1 MNSNFIFP
9 EVIINKLKN
18 FNDPVY
24 GFISI
29 PCDLVYDII
38 AHPYFQ
44 RLRRINQLG
53 LSNYVYPGAQ
63 HTRFQHVIGAMSLMQ
78 QAVET
83 LEQKGIEISI
93 AEKEAAYAAILL
105 HDIGHGPFSH
115 TLENIL
121 IRGLAHEKIS
131 LELMHRMNADMKGR
145 LDLCIEIFTNQYH
158 KHFLHQ
164 LVSSQLDMD
173 RLDYLRRDS
182 FYSGVQEGVVGQDR
196 IIKMLNVCND
206 ELVVDEKGIYS
217 IEKFLIARRLMYW
230 QVYLHKT
237 VVAAE
242 SILIKIIERA
252 YQLSKNGTLLF
263 ATPALSYF
271 LKEQPDADS
280 FFNMQN
286 GLAAYTQL
294 DDNDIMASIKVWTE
308 NEDTILRDLCL
319 MIRDRL
325 LPKVEFSNK
334 PFDAARLDQLK
345 AQVCRD
351 KQISMD
357 DAHYFVYTDSVKNR
371 AYNLAEPGNEA
382 GSFNIK
388 ILYKNGELADI
399 TRASDQYN
407 IEALAKPVTKYF
419 LCYPKNTIFTT

>member
-1 MNSNFIFP
+1 MP
-9 EVIINKLKN
+9 INKLKN

-44 RLRRINQLG
+44 RLRRITQLG

-78 QAVET
+78 QAVDT
-83 LEQKGIEISI
+83 LLLKGINITI
-93 AEKEAAYAAILL
+93 PEKEAVFAAILL

-121 IRGLAHEKIS
+121 VKGLEHEKVS
-131 LELMHRMNADMKGR
+131 LELMKRMNQDMSGR
-145 LDLCIEIFTNQYH
+145 LDLCIDIFTNNYH

-196 IIKMLNVCND
+196 IIKMLNVSND

-242 SILIKIIERA
+242 SVLMKIIERA
-252 YQLSKNGTLLF
+252 YQLTLKGEKLF
-263 ATPALSYF
+263 ASPAFTYF
-271 LKEQPDADS
+271 LNKQPLGTGFLTEPKAIE
-280 FFNMQN
+280 
-286 GLAAYTQL
+286 AYTKL
-294 DDNDIMASIKVWTE
+294 DDYDIMTSIKVWCSHP
-308 NEDTILRDLCL
+308 DKILSGLCL
-319 MIRDRL
+319 MITDRI

-334 PFDAARLDQLK
+334 PFGNDRIEELK
-345 AQVCRD
+345 KFVCAD
-351 KQISMD
+351 KNIQFADS
-357 DAHYFVYTDSVKNR
+357 HYFVYTDSVRNR
-371 AYNLAEPGNEA
+371 AYNLDEPA
-382 GSFNIK
+382 GQSGGLNIK
-388 ILYKNGELADI
+388 ILYKSGELVDI
-399 TRASDQYN
+399 ARASDQYN

-419 LCYPKNTIFTT
+419 LCYPKNAIFTA

>member
-1 MNSNFIFP
+1 MP
-9 EVIINKLKN
+9 LNKLKN

-29 PCDLVYDII
+29 SCSLVYDII

-44 RLRRINQLG
+44 RLRRISQLG

-63 HTRFQHVIGAMSLMQ
+63 HTRFQHMIGAMSLMQ
-78 QAVET
+78 QAIET
-83 LEQKGIEISI
+83 LEQKGISI
-93 AEKEAAYAAILL
+93 TTPEKEAVLAAILL

-121 IRGLAHEKIS
+121 IKNLEHEKIS
-131 LELMHRMNADMKGR
+131 LALMHLMNQDLDGR
-145 LDLCIEIFTNQYH
+145 LDLCIEIFTNRYR
-158 KHFLHQ
+158 KSFLHQ

-196 IIKMLNVCND
+196 IIKMLNVHED

-242 SILIKIIERA
+242 SILIKAVERA
-252 YQLSKNGTLLF
+252 YELSAKGEQLF
-263 ATPALSYF
+263 ATPAFSYF
-271 LKEQPDADS
+271 LTQQPTAAN
-280 FFNMQN
+280 FFLTPTGSTNAPAGIN
-286 GLAAYTQL
+286 AYTQL
-294 DDNDIMASIKVWTE
+294 DDNDVMASVKVWCHHP
-308 NEDTILRDLCL
+308 DKILSDLCL

-325 LPKVEFSNK
+325 LPKIEFSNV
-334 PFDAARLDQLK
+334 PFEESKIK
-345 AQVCRD
+345 ALQAKVALS
-351 KQISMD
+351 KNIPLASTS
-357 DAHYFVYTDSVKNR
+357 YYVYTDSIRNR
-371 AYNLAEPGNEA
+371 AYNLD
-382 GSFNIK
+382 SLNIK
-388 ILYKNGELADI
+388 ILYKNGELIDI

-419 LCYPKNTIFTT
+419 LCYPKNVIFTH